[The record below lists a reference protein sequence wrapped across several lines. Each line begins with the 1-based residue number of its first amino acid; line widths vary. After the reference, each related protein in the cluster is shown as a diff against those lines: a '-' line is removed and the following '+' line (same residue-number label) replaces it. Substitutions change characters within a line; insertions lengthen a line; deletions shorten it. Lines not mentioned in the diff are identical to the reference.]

1 MADIQTATPL
11 PPDALL
17 ADLRALIDTARQR
30 VAGAA
35 NAALTLLY
43 WRVGQR
49 ISTEVLRGKR
59 AGYGEEILPTLSAKL
74 VREYGA
80 SFGLRSLRRMVQFAE
95 AFPDEAI
102 VSTLST
108 QLTWSHF
115 IEILPLR
122 HMQVLQQRLH
132 RAVQLARERA
142 AQSALPAPQGGEV

>member
-17 ADLRALIDTARQR
+17 ADLRTLIDTARQR

-35 NAALTLLY
+35 NAALTMLY

-49 ISTEVLRGKR
+49 ISAEVLRGQR
-59 AGYGEEILPTLSAKL
+59 AGYGEEIVSTLSTQL
-74 VREYGA
+74 VCEYGA

-102 VSTLST
+102 VATLSQ

-122 HMQVLQQRLH
+122 QPL
-132 RAVQLARERA
+132 
-142 AQSALPAPQGGEV
+142 